1 MFNWLT
7 QLMER
12 MQYHK
17 KCHCIIFYCFI
28 WEGMSKPRALCVIA
42 GSKHLYS
49 LMLSSVSWCLEPM
62 MKHSPSFWHFI
73 WKCFLK
79 RKKFTSQIQT
89 GSFRQGNLFPCLVP
103 VRRFPW
109 PSRSIHLVWYPRRTD
124 KTHLLCLNHVTRNAL
139 AAWNNEG

>member
-28 WEGMSKPRALCVIA
+28 WEDMSKTRALCVIA

-49 LMLSSVSWCLEPM
+49 LMLSSVSWCLGTRDEALALVLA
-62 MKHSPSFWHFI
+62 FY
-73 WKCFLK
+73 LK
-79 RKKFTSQIQT
+79 VFPEKKEIHIPDSNQILST
-89 GSFRQGNLFPCLVP
+89 RQSFPCLVP

-124 KTHLLCLNHVTRNAL
+124 ETHLLRLNHVTRNAL
-139 AAWNNEG
+139 ATRNNEA